1 MAKEKVNPLTFFREA
16 QEKRNDNFMKDGGT
30 TTTGVINDYS
40 QKFPYGQAG
49 GASYSPGTPS
59 PAYKKGG
66 AKKSGY

>member
-16 QEKRNDNFMKDGGT
+16 DAMRKKGFATGGT

-40 QKFPYGQAG
+40 QKFPYGKAG
-49 GASYSPGTPS
+49 GAGYVPGTPS

-66 AKKSGY
+66 AKKRGC